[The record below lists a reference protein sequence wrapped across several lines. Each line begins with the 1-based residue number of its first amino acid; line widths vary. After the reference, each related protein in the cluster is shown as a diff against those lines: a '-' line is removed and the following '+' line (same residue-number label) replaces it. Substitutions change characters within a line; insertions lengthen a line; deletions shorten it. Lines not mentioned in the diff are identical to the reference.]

1 MNIKKKI
8 KKNIK
13 NYAVL
18 MRLHK
23 PIGIFLLLWPTLWAL
38 WLAGHGHPS
47 ISLVIIFVLGV
58 VVMRSA
64 GCVINDLA
72 DRHVDKHVART
83 RERPLASGKI
93 TVRAALMLFFIL
105 MLIAFGLVL
114 FLNQLTILL
123 SIAGAIFASLY
134 PLLKRIT
141 HLPQIGLGI
150 AFAWGVPMAF
160 AAQNNVIS
168 VIDWQ
173 VFLTAAIWPIMYD
186 TLYAMTDRED
196 DIKIGVKSTA
206 ILFGKFDRII
216 IGFLQIILILLF
228 IQMGYLFHLQW
239 QYFMAVLGVGLLF
252 LYQQWLIKN
261 RNPMACF
268 KAFLNNHWVGMLI
281 FIGIILS

>member
-1 MNIKKKI
+1 MNI

-38 WLAGHGHPS
+38 WLAGHGHPP

-58 VVMRSA
+58 IVMRSA

-168 VIDWQ
+168 VIGWQ